1 MTDSRVRVLFCD
13 RCGAPLDAPGWDAFV
28 LCRFCRSTNTVG
40 DALTSAMPD
49 DGRPRVSL
57 GGRVYVIEGLLARGD
72 SADVF
77 RARWA
82 MRLGELCVLKVTR
95 SLRDADLVR
104 REWDAIQKLR
114 ASTVAGTEHF
124 ASLLPAPIARGVLRE
139 TTPEGDVIERAAA
152 VYQWRSGFVHTLA
165 EVIDVHPEG
174 IDGRIAVWVWKRL
187 LEMLHFVHRA
197 GMAHGAVLPSHV
209 LVHPRDHGA
218 TLVGFATATT
228 IGAALPARSR
238 AFAAWYPSDSERAA
252 SPAHDLVMAARCVA
266 AAVSP
271 VTNRAPTTSTT
282 FAPPSSL
289 PAPLFALLSEILHGV
304 APSTTAWTLRERLNA
319 ASSEA
324 YGPAR
329 YSPLTMPGW

>member
-1 MTDSRVRVLFCD
+1 MTDSSRVRVLFCD

-28 LCRFCRSTNTVG
+28 LCRFCRTTNAVG
-40 DALTSAMPD
+40 DAPTSVMPD

-72 SADVF
+72 SSDVF

-95 SLRDADLVR
+95 SLADGDLVR
-104 REWDAIQKLR
+104 REWDAIVKLR

-139 TTPEGDVIERAAA
+139 TTPEGETLERAAA

-165 EVIDVHPEG
+165 DVIAAHPEG
-174 IDGRIAVWVWKRL
+174 VDGRIGVWLWKRL
-187 LEMLHFVHRA
+187 LEMLHFLHSA
-197 GMAHGAVLPSHV
+197 GMVHGAVLPPHV

-218 TLVGFATATT
+218 TLVGFATATPA
-228 IGAALPARSR
+228 GGSLVARSA
-238 AFAAWYPSDSERAA
+238 AFDAWYATKDPVA
-252 SPAHDLVMAARCVA
+252 SPATDLVMAARCVA
-266 AAVSP
+266 AALSP
-271 VTNRAPTTSTT
+271 VTSRSTFTAP
-282 FAPPSSL
+282 ASL
-289 PAPLFALLSEILHGV
+289 PPPFASLLSEVLQGV
-304 APSTTAWTLRERLNA
+304 PRATTAWALRDRLNA
-319 ASSEA
+319 ASREA

-329 YSPLTMPGW
+329 YAPLSMPGW

>member
-28 LCRFCRSTNTVG
+28 LCRFCRTTNAVG

-57 GGRVYVIEGLLARGD
+57 GGRVYVLEGLLARGD
-72 SADVF
+72 STDVF

-95 SLRDADLVR
+95 SLEDGDLIR
-104 REWDAIQKLR
+104 REWDAIEKLR

-124 ASLLPAPIARGVLRE
+124 ATLLPAPIARGVLRE
-139 TTPEGDVIERAAA
+139 TTGEGDVVERAAA

-165 EVIDVHPEG
+165 EVMDVHPEG
-174 IDGRIAVWVWKRL
+174 IDGRVGVWMWKRL

-197 GMAHGAVLPSHV
+197 GMVHGAVLPPHV

-218 TLVGFATATT
+218 TLVGFATATPA
-228 IGAALPARSR
+228 GGSLPARSR
-238 AFAAWYPSDSERAA
+238 AFDAWYPTSANAHEASEAR
-252 SPAHDLVMAARCVA
+252 DLVMSARCVA
-266 AAVSP
+266 SALSP
-271 VTNRAPTTSTT
+271 VSSRVAGT
-282 FAPPSSL
+282 FGAPSSL
-289 PAPLFALLSEILHGV
+289 PEPFRALLTDVLSGV
-304 APSTTAWTLRERLNA
+304 APSTTAWTLRDRLNA
-319 ASSEA
+319 ASREA

-329 YSPLTMPGW
+329 YSPLSMPGW